1 MSDFDVR
8 PRMADSGEPK
18 KETVRITV
26 SSPPANPQPPSP
38 AQSRETVRIHS
49 PGRPPTNPPA
59 PQAEPSSPIR
69 TAAAAVPA
77 PITANSP
84 KKETA
89 RITVSP
95 DPPTKPT
102 VEMKRTQ
109 PLIDLSA
116 MKTSTTRVTVAPQP
130 VSRLDENLMPLCW
143 TLFAVSAATLLIQ
156 IWNYLS

>member
-1 MSDFDVR
+1 
-8 PRMADSGEPK
+8 MADSGEPK

-38 AQSRETVRIHS
+38 AQSRETVRIHLPS
-49 PGRPPTNPPA
+49 RPPTNPPA
-59 PQAEPSSPIR
+59 PQAEPSSPVR
-69 TAAAAVPA
+69 SAAAAMPA
-77 PITANSP
+77 PITAHSP

-89 RITVSP
+89 RITVFP

-102 VEMKRTQ
+102 VEITKTH
-109 PLIDLSA
+109 PLIDLPA
-116 MKTSTTRVTVAPQP
+116 VKTPTTRVTVSPAPQP
-130 VSRLDENLMPLCW
+130 VSRIDENLMPLCW